1 MLFDIAN
8 AQISKLI
15 IHKIGSRNDNTENT
29 YSERCVE
36 FKEDNP
42 VLGLLKQYFLAT
54 FNEPNLYHFTAT
66 NGDLNSNIVYQSAN
80 SIFDS
85 NDTFTNILGFWLIL
99 YWKSRH
105 TQTSSLANFI

>member
-42 VLGLLKQYFLAT
+42 VLGLLKQ
-54 FNEPNLYHFTAT
+54 
-66 NGDLNSNIVYQSAN
+66 
-80 SIFDS
+80 
-85 NDTFTNILGFWLIL
+85 
-99 YWKSRH
+99 
-105 TQTSSLANFI
+105 